1 MDSGV
6 ISTRYARALYKG
18 AVQSGCEAAVYRDM
32 QTLIQAY
39 TDVPALRRTI
49 DNPMLDAVQKESLL
63 TSGCGN
69 DAHEL
74 TRRFIK
80 LVLHEGREA
89 VIQLMAMS
97 YVNIYRKEKNI
108 IHGKLITAT
117 TINQATE
124 EKVRQMVE
132 NLTDSNVEFRSE
144 VDSEIIGGFI
154 LEYDTYRMDA
164 SVQSQLRSILKQL
177 K

>member
-18 AVQSGCEAAVYRDM
+18 AMQSECEVAIYKDM

-39 TDVPALRRTI
+39 SDVPALRRTI
-49 DNPMLDAVQKESLL
+49 DNPMLDGAQKEALL
-63 TSGCGN
+63 TTACGN
-69 DAHEL
+69 EAHEL

-80 LVLHEGREA
+80 LVLQEGREA

-97 YVNIYRKEKNI
+97 YAAIYRKEKNI

-117 TINQATE
+117 SINQATE
-124 EKVRQMVE
+124 EKVRHMVE
-132 NLTDSNVEFRSE
+132 NLTNSNVEFHSE
-144 VDSEIIGGFI
+144 IDSELIGGFI

-164 SVQSQLRSILKQL
+164 SVKSQLRNILKQL

>member
-18 AVQSGCEAAVYRDM
+18 AVQSGCETAIYNDM
-32 QTLIQAY
+32 QTLVKAY
-39 TDVPALRRTI
+39 IDVPVLRRTI
-49 DNPMLDAVQKESLL
+49 DNPMLDAAHKETLL
-63 TSGCGN
+63 TTACGEKIN
-69 DAHEL
+69 DL

-80 LVLHEGREA
+80 LVLQEGRET

-97 YVNIYRKEKNI
+97 YINIYRKEKNI

-117 TINQATE
+117 AINQATE
-124 EKVRQMVE
+124 EKVRHMVE
-132 NLTDSNVEFRSE
+132 NLTNSTVEFHSE
-144 VDSEIIGGFI
+144 IDSEIIGGFI